1 MAGKGLKNPA
11 YKNPQI
17 YFGNENRMISGDM

>member
-1 MAGKGLKNPA
+1 MAGKGLKNLA

-17 YFGNENRMISGDM
+17 NFGNENRMMFGDI